1 MTAVTVRYMDSGDTS
16 GGEQLSARWSDLQP
30 DIAPV
35 TLRSLVPALVWA
47 GVAALLL
54 WFLDMP
60 WHDAL
65 TIAGTGDAA
74 ALVLLTVV
82 AVAVSFL
89 GFRAA
94 RRSRRAARSAAEAA
108 RRVAEADRMRAV
120 LLATLS
126 HDLRSPLAAAKTA
139 VSGLRAADIRLTPDD
154 RGELLAAADESL
166 DQLARL
172 AASLLDMSRLQ
183 AGKLSVFPRPAVL
196 GDIVAHALDDV
207 GPRSVTVRVPA
218 GLPEVMA
225 DPALMERVIVNLTRN
240 ALRYSPPGTPPQL
253 TARARGGRVELRV
266 IDRGPG
272 IPRTERD
279 RAFLPFQRLGDTSTS
294 PGVGLGL
301 ALSRGLTEAMG
312 GTLDPRETPG
322 GGLTMVISLP
332 AAMSTAR
339 AATPDKLLAAIGAGT
354 GSGDDRF

>member
-1 MTAVTVRYMDSGDTS
+1 VTAVTVRYMDFGDTS
-16 GGEQLSARWSDLQP
+16 DGEQLSARWSDLQP

-65 TIAGTGDAA
+65 TIAGAGDAA
-74 ALVLLTVV
+74 VLVLLTVV
-82 AVAVSFL
+82 ALAVSFL

-94 RRSRRAARSAAEAA
+94 RRSRRAARSEAEAA
-108 RRVAEADRMRAV
+108 RRVAEADRMRAA

-126 HDLRSPLAAAKTA
+126 HDLRSPLAAAKAA
-139 VSGLRAADIRLTPDD
+139 VSGLRAADVRLTADD

-166 DQLARL
+166 DQLTRL

-183 AGKLSVFPRPAVL
+183 AGKLSVFPRPVVL

-225 DPALMERVIVNLTRN
+225 DPALMERVIVNLARN
-240 ALRYSPPGTPPQL
+240 ALRYSPPGTPPL
-253 TARARGGRVELRV
+253 LMARARGGRVELRV

-312 GTLDPRETPG
+312 GTLDPHETPG

-332 AAMSTAR
+332 AAGRTAQ
-339 AATPDKLLAAIGAGT
+339 AAAGELIGGET
-354 GSGDDRF
+354 TSRP